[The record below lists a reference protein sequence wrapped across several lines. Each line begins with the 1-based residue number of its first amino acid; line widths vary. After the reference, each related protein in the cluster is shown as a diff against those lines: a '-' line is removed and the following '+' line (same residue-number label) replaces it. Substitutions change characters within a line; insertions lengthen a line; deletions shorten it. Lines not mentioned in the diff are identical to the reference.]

1 MARLVLEKVAKC
13 FSGARRERVGAVR
26 NLDLT
31 VEDGEL
37 LVIVGPSGCG
47 KTTTLRLI
55 AGLETP
61 DAGNIFL
68 DGKSLAGV
76 APEARDVAMVFQN
89 HALFPHLTVREN
101 LALGLRLRKFPRA
114 EIAERVGGAAETLG
128 LAGLLDRRPA
138 ELSGG
143 ECQRT
148 ALGRAL
154 VRRPR
159 VFLLDEPLSNLD
171 APLRLQLRG
180 EIARL
185 RRRSGATMIFVTH
198 DQAEAMALADR
209 VAVMKEGALRQVA
222 RPMEIY
228 ARPASRFVAGFI
240 GSPPMNFFEGA
251 LAARNGAVVFQ
262 ERAGKGPGFCV
273 TVTTAGGLRE
283 QAGRAVTLGL
293 RPEHIVTAAEG
304 DGTEVARAVLERV
317 EPGGA
322 ESLLYYTNGNHSFV
336 ARQPGEALA
345 RVGESVALRLDM
357 DHARFFDPDTGA
369 AVEIVQEVCDELF
382 SKTEELG

>member
-1 MARLVLEKVAKC
+1 MARLVLEKLAKY
-13 FSGARRERVGAVR
+13 FSGARREKIGAVR
-26 NLDLT
+26 GLDLT

-37 LVIVGPSGCG
+37 LAIVGPSGCG

-76 APEARDVAMVFQN
+76 APKDRDVAMVFQH
-89 HALFPHLTVREN
+89 HALFPHLTVWEN
-101 LALGLRLRKFPRA
+101 LALGLRLRQFPRA
-114 EIAERVGGAAETLG
+114 QIQERVKGAAEMLG
-128 LAGLLDRRPA
+128 LTAMLERRPT

-143 ECQRT
+143 ECQRA

-185 RRRSGATMIFVTH
+185 RRRLGATMIFVTH
-198 DQAEAMALADR
+198 DQAEALALADW
-209 VAVMKEGALRQVA
+209 VAVMRDGAAQQVA
-222 RPMEIY
+222 RPLELY
-228 ARPASRFVAGFI
+228 QRPASRFVAGFI

-251 LAARNGAVVFQ
+251 LAEKNGALVFQ
-262 ERAGKGPGFCV
+262 ERAGKGLGFCV
-273 TVTTAGGLRE
+273 EMPTTGAWRE
-283 QAGRAVTLGL
+283 QVGRALSLGL
-293 RPEHIVTAAEG
+293 RPEHIGLAS
-304 DGTEVARAVLERV
+304 DGNGTGAVQAVLERV
-317 EPGGA
+317 EPAGA
-322 ESLLYYTNGNHSFV
+322 ESLLYFTNGNHAFV
-336 ARQPGEALA
+336 ARRPGVSVAKA
-345 RVGESVALRLDM
+345 GESVPLHFSMA
-357 DHARFFDPDTGA
+357 HARFFDPVTGA
-369 AVEIVQEVCDELF
+369 AI
-382 SKTEELG
+382 GP

>member
-1 MARLVLEKVAKC
+1 MARLVLEKLAKC
-13 FSGARRERVGAVR
+13 FSGPRREKIGAVR
-26 NLDLT
+26 DLDLT

-37 LVIVGPSGCG
+37 LVVVGPSGCG

-61 DAGNIFL
+61 DAGSIFL

-76 APEARDVAMVFQN
+76 APQDRDVAMVFQN

-114 EIAERVGGAAETLG
+114 ESEERVKGAAEMLG
-128 LAGLLDRRPA
+128 LAGLLERRPT

-185 RRRSGATMIFVTH
+185 RRQLGATMIFVTH

-209 VAVMKEGALRQVA
+209 VAVMQEGALRQVA
-222 RPMEIY
+222 RPLELY
-228 ARPASRFVAGFI
+228 GRPGSRFVAGFI

-251 LAARNGAVVFQ
+251 LAERNGALVFQ
-262 ERAGKGPGFCV
+262 EHAGKGPAFCAAL
-273 TVTTAGGLRE
+273 TNSGGLRE
-283 QAGRAVTLGL
+283 QAGRTVTLGL
-293 RPEHIVTAAEG
+293 RPEHIVTASEG
-304 DGTEVARAVLERV
+304 DGTGVGRALLERV

-336 ARQPGEALA
+336 ARERG
-345 RVGESVALRLDM
+345 GGALRAGETVVLRFDM
-357 DHARFFDPDTGA
+357 DHARFFDSITGA
-369 AVEIVQEVCDELF
+369 AI
-382 SKTEELG
+382 GG